1 MKRITYI
8 LCTLLLFSVNFIL
21 SASNIPAIVTLNNGM
36 KFEGVVK
43 KINNCNCVF
52 KTEGGKYHIPLSDIK
67 NIDIYNEENEQMT
80 NNLLSSQDKCMT
92 GHFDAKLY
100 HGKRGAH
107 FALGVT
113 TGIFGIIGVAMI
125 ADPHPYNGS
134 STLVMSK
141 NRNDFNDPMYLS
153 CYKKKAKG
161 RLIASTSLGF
171 AAWIGV
177 ILLGS
182 I

>member
-80 NNLLSSQDKCMT
+80 NN
-92 GHFDAKLY
+92 
-100 HGKRGAH
+100 
-107 FALGVT
+107 
-113 TGIFGIIGVAMI
+113 
-125 ADPHPYNGS
+125 
-134 STLVMSK
+134 
-141 NRNDFNDPMYLS
+141 
-153 CYKKKAKG
+153 
-161 RLIASTSLGF
+161 
-171 AAWIGV
+171 
-177 ILLGS
+177 
-182 I
+182 